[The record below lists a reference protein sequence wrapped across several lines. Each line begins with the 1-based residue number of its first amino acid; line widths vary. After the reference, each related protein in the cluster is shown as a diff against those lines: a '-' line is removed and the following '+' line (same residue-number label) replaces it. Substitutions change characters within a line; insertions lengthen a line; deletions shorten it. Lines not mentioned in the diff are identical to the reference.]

1 MFAMTLTAS
10 RLIKNSQLAKAAS
23 SFKLENRHKI
33 DFAGTTHRAF
43 RQHVKRMGSLKM
55 KTRGADTFLY
65 DAKGQ
70 IIGKMTAAS
79 MDSKGKVN
87 PVQYFIC
94 MPKTAKTTIQSARSQ
109 NSLATA

>member
-10 RLIKNSQLAKAAS
+10 RIIKNSQVAKVVS
-23 SFKLENRHKI
+23 SLKLENRHNI
-33 DFAGTTHRAF
+33 DFASTTHRAF

-65 DAKGQ
+65 NAKSQ

-79 MDSKGKVN
+79 MDAKGKVS
-87 PVQYFIC
+87 PVQYYIC
-94 MPKTAKTTIQSARSQ
+94 MPKAAKAKVQSAKNQ
-109 NSLATA
+109 NPLVTA